1 MNNGRAVPVMGNTY
15 AHRSAEA
22 AGRKEVCTE

>member
-1 MNNGRAVPVMGNTY
+1 MNNGSAFPVMGNTY